1 MNFDLLEDISLAL
14 QAGAVGAQDLPR
26 TAVQSLGAFL
36 ELAHLFPDYVQG
48 TAISSWLDRRHF
60 HRFAYREQ
68 AWFVED
74 GPQSGFVP
82 ITAISASDTVWIDA
96 ANRIKRL
103 SVEAGFSADHSGKF
117 VAAITELMGNILD
130 HSQRPETGY
139 IAFHVEDRQLEFVVA
154 DCGVGILSSLNSS
167 PKYAKLSDHGRAI
180 ELALSEGISRYPR
193 EEGHGFGFRP
203 LFVGLA
209 NIARSLRFR
218 SGDHCRQIERISDG
232 PPQSRTYELAALQ
245 GFFCAVTCE
254 V

>member
-14 QAGAVGAQDLPR
+14 QTGAAGARDLPR

-36 ELAHLFPDYVQG
+36 ELAHIFPDYIQD

-60 HRFAYREQ
+60 RRFANREQ
-68 AWFVED
+68 AWFFED
-74 GPQSGFVP
+74 GPQFGFVP
-82 ITAISASDTVWIDA
+82 MTAISASDTVWIDA

-117 VAAITELMGNILD
+117 VAAIAEGNILD

-139 IAFHVEDRQLEFVVA
+139 IAFHVEPRKLEFVVA
-154 DCGVGILSSLNSS
+154 DRGVGVLSSLNSN
-167 PKYAKLSDHGRAI
+167 PEYAKLSDHGRAI

-209 NIARSLRFR
+209 NIARSSRFR
-218 SGDHCRQIERISDG
+218 SGDHCREIARFSDG
-232 PPQSRTYELAALQ
+232 PPQSRTYELAVLD

>member
-1 MNFDLLEDISLAL
+1 M
-14 QAGAVGAQDLPR
+14 
-26 TAVQSLGAFL
+26 
-36 ELAHLFPDYVQG
+36 
-48 TAISSWLDRRHF
+48 
-60 HRFAYREQ
+60 
-68 AWFVED
+68 
-74 GPQSGFVP
+74 
-82 ITAISASDTVWIDA
+82 TAISASDTVWIDA

-103 SVEAGFSADHSGKF
+103 SVEAGFSVDHSGKF
-117 VAAITELMGNILD
+117 VAAIAELMGNILD

-139 IAFHVEDRQLEFVVA
+139 VAFHVEPRKLEFVVA
-154 DCGVGILSSLNSS
+154 DRGIGVLSSLNSN
-167 PKYAKLSDHGRAI
+167 PEYTKLADHGRAI

-218 SGDHCRQIERISDG
+218 SGDHCREVARHSDG
-232 PPQSRTYELAALQ
+232 PPQSRTYELAALN